1 MLPGLAEKL
10 KAVMHKVGYLHWENS
25 FDMKTVQHR
34 KNAVLNNNNKKKG
47 NGDQICRKAVN

>member
-34 KNAVLNNNNKKKG
+34 KNAALNNNNKKKG